1 MLRNTIQFC
10 KTCLTPNSRPR
21 TIFNNKGICNACT
34 NAKEKKKIDWD
45 VRKIEFE
52 KIIEPFRNNS
62 SGYDCIV
69 PWSGGKDSS
78 YVAYRLKFD
87 FNLNP
92 LLVTVS
98 PLIPT
103 EIGMHNRNEILK
115 LGFDHIFIK
124 PNEVTSRSLSKR
136 FFKERGNPKMHWDAA
151 VSCAPMQVALNYN
164 IKLIFYAEHGDSEYG
179 GRVLSEESKKIRD
192 VTEVLEN
199 CIGDDPK
206 NWLSNEVS
214 FKNLSPYIYP
224 NVDELKESNITA
236 LYFSYFFFWDVVK
249 NYNFIKSK
257 VNFKLAL
264 KNRTEGTFTNFDSL
278 DDKIDDLY
286 YYMQFIKFGFGRCV
300 RDASR
305 HIQNSHLTRD
315 EGLRLAQKY
324 DGEFPSRYIKEAL
337 DYLSLSRKE
346 FAEIV
351 DLHRNSEIWCKS
363 NKNWELITKIR

>member
-1 MLRNTIQFC
+1 
-10 KTCLTPNSRPR
+10 
-21 TIFNNKGICNACT
+21 
-34 NAKEKKKIDWD
+34 
-45 VRKIEFE
+45 
-52 KIIEPFRNNS
+52 
-62 SGYDCIV
+62 
-69 PWSGGKDSS
+69 
-78 YVAYRLKFD
+78 
-87 FNLNP
+87 
-92 LLVTVS
+92 
-98 PLIPT
+98 
-103 EIGMHNRNEILK
+103 
-115 LGFDHIFIK
+115 
-124 PNEVTSRSLSKR
+124 
-136 FFKERGNPKMHWDAA
+136 MHWDAA

-224 NVDELKESNITA
+224 NVDELRESDITA
-236 LYFSYFFFWDVVK
+236 LYFSYFFFWDVVE

-324 DGEFPSRYIKEAL
+324 DG
-337 DYLSLSRKE
+337 
-346 FAEIV
+346 
-351 DLHRNSEIWCKS
+351 
-363 NKNWELITKIR
+363 